1 MNARKQK
8 KELTFFEKNFNFRIE
23 RKTYAPKEFR
33 K

>member
-8 KELTFFEKNFNFRIE
+8 KELTFFEKTSIFE
-23 RKTYAPKEFR
+23 LKEKHAPREFR